1 MLEVLLDYNW
11 ALFFHIA
18 GMIIGLGAVTVI
30 DTLGF
35 ISRKS
40 KYNTETT
47 IRAHH
52 VTKPLI
58 WIGTIIALISWIF
71 LFDFSSIA
79 YWKSFILLALILNGG
94 FLSFYISPRLD
105 KLLGKNKLLP
115 KELQN
120 KIMLS
125 FIVSFTGWWSFV
137 FLTVLMIG

>member
-1 MLEVLLDYNW
+1 MLEVLQNYNW
-11 ALFFHIA
+11 ALFFHFA
-18 GMIIGLGAVTVI
+18 GIIIGLGAVTVI
-30 DTLGF
+30 DSLGF
-35 ISRKS
+35 VSRKS

-58 WIGTIIALISWIF
+58 WIGMIITLVSWIF
-71 LFDFSSIA
+71 LFDSSTIS
-79 YWKSFILLALILNGG
+79 YWKTAILFVLVLNGS

-105 KLLGKNKLLP
+105 KLLGKNRLLP
-115 KELQN
+115 DRLQN

-137 FLTVLMIG
+137 FLSVPFP